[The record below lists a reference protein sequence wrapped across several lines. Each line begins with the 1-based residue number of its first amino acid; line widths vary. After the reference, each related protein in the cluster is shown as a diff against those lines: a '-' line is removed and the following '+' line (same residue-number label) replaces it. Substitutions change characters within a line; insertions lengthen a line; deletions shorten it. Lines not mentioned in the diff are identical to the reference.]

1 MSEVVENR
9 PAKQDAP
16 AAQPPTDSEGHPVRE
31 WIDTLLQAAVI
42 AKDKQKK
49 PVPGATTTAT
59 TDAVDAATATAA
71 ASDTK
76 AAVANDATPKNED
89 IEAEEKTE
97 ATPGPDTIAETKLEA
112 ETHDK
117 ATSAS
122 APKRYRRRRC
132 EVEGC
137 TKFAR
142 FNNACSAH
150 GGRRLCGEAGCER
163 VAQFG
168 HKCSAHGG
176 IKFCSSRDAVVLC
189 SLAAAARHTVGV
201 FDANILSARRAPSPR
216 VSAGHTVAGP
226 AVRSKIAKSGPN
238 ATDTA
243 CATQNLELKLRRHQ
257 SSQTRSSS
265 WVTQQFHRLNHHSR
279 LTCRPSIV
287 AATNYCYERFTQQHM
302 HVIQNGH
309 FVVYTTQLRRMD
321 NVHDAM
327 YLDGFAGQC
336 VPTQLPKFTPESIHL
351 LESYASHRDTRT
363 KIRAAIWMMTK

>member
-49 PVPGATTTAT
+49 PVPGEVEASPATTTAT

-76 AAVANDATPKNED
+76 SAVANDATPKNED
-89 IEAEEKTE
+89 MEAEEKTE

-112 ETHDK
+112 ETRDK

-176 IKFCSSRDAVVLC
+176 IKFCSFEGC
-189 SLAAAARHTVGV
+189 
-201 FDANILSARRAPSPR
+201 RRAVQSR
-216 VSAGHTVAGP
+216 GCCKTHGGG
-226 AVRSKIAKSGPN
+226 VRCQHPECTKGAISKGFCRSHGGGSRCAEQDCQKWAQRHGYCVRHSKSGTEVKVTPIQPDAELIMGD
-238 ATDTA
+238 ATI
-243 CATQNLELKLRRHQ
+243 
-257 SSQTRSSS
+257 
-265 WVTQQFHRLNHHSR
+265 
-279 LTCRPSIV
+279 PS
-287 AATNYCYERFTQQHM
+287 
-302 HVIQNGH
+302 
-309 FVVYTTQLRRMD
+309 
-321 NVHDAM
+321 
-327 YLDGFAGQC
+327 
-336 VPTQLPKFTPESIHL
+336 
-351 LESYASHRDTRT
+351 LESPQPTNVST
-363 KIRAAIWMMTK
+363 